1 MEEILSHIELS
12 MPCIVGFW
20 FPHLVLARDSSSKV
34 VAWTQYWK
42 PTNHTTAHSQ
52 GGYFPLSLSLSSLS
66 SLFSPSSL
74 SLSLLSFSFSLSPS
88 PSGLCPLLLCSK
100 AGKLKQ
106 SSEDRQETNFGEKFQ
121 ALWWRWRKLKQ
132 KSIYVTVRV
141 NPHVPGPM
149 ETRNKK
155 AAKEV
160 CEKTGCRVC
169 HPQKFPVSQ
178 QVNEAD

>member
-1 MEEILSHIELS
+1 MKEILSHIELS

-52 GGYFPLSLSLSSLS
+52 GGYFPLSLSLL
-66 SLFSPSSL
+66 SLFSPSPSL
-74 SLSLLSFSFSLSPS
+74 SLSLPP

-106 SSEDRQETNFGEKFQ
+106 SSEDRKETNFGEKFQ

-155 AAKEV
+155 AAN
-160 CEKTGCRVC
+160 EKTGCRVC

>member
-1 MEEILSHIELS
+1 MMKEILSHIELS

-52 GGYFPLSLSLSSLS
+52 GGYFP
-66 SLFSPSSL
+66 P
-74 SLSLLSFSFSLSPS
+74 SLSLLSLFSLLSLLSLFSLSSLLLLLSLSLPP

-106 SSEDRQETNFGEKFQ
+106 SSEDRKETNFGEKFQ

-155 AAKEV
+155 AAN
-160 CEKTGCRVC
+160 EKTGCRVC